1 VGVIRELS
9 RKEYVQRK
17 PLLAIAFALV
27 LFVTALMPFAFVFSL
42 QHAIRSVGNE
52 TAQLVLL
59 NFRSYQVFLESQWL
73 ARNLARILC
82 LLALIAGASAIA
94 GEREARTLPLLYTSS
109 VRLHDVVIVKFCVIA
124 VWLLLVTFASTAV
137 LAANSTVEK
146 LPFPVL
152 DITVASVVAWANAM
166 AFLGVVFAA
175 SAIATRTVVA
185 AALALVFGF
194 GMAGALVP
202 LGLNGTALATNIFA
216 VDGSIFWK
224 PAWLDILVSFGIAC
238 LGMLVTFSEVD
249 RRRAT

>member
-1 VGVIRELS
+1 MIRELS

-17 PLLAIAFALV
+17 PLLAIAFTLV
-27 LFVTALMPFAFVFSL
+27 LIVTALMPFAFTFSL

-52 TAQLVLL
+52 TAQLVLT
-59 NFRSYQVFLESQWL
+59 NFRSYQVFLESEWL

-82 LLALIAGASAIA
+82 LLALIAGAGAIA
-94 GEREARTLPLLYTSS
+94 GEREAKTLPLLYTSS

-124 VWLLLVTFASTAV
+124 AWLALVTFGSTAV
-137 LAANSTVEK
+137 LAAHSLVEK

-152 DITVASVVAWANAM
+152 DITVASFVAWANCM

-175 SAIATRTVVA
+175 SAIAKRTVVA
-185 AALALVFGF
+185 LLLALVFGF

-216 VDGSIFWK
+216 VDGSIYWQS
-224 PAWLDILVSFGIAC
+224 AWLDILVSLGIAS
-238 LGMLVTFSEVD
+238 LGMLVTFVEVD